1 MLLEST
7 IMQKRQAGVMRFVLA
22 ATVAVLLPALV
33 GAQQPADPEVA
44 ARAEAVVDDLVAGR
58 FAEVY
63 ARFDQKM
70 REGLPVEK
78 IAAGW
83 NTVQQAA
90 GSFERRLSTTTD
102 AKGGYR
108 IAIVSCAFER
118 ANVDVQVVFDGQD
131 RIAGLFMR
139 PTGPRAM
146 AALPDYAKP
155 GAYTERDVTV
165 DAGGWPLPGTLT
177 LPAGSGPFPGIVVVH
192 GSGPLDR
199 DGTIGPNKPYRDL
212 AVGLASRGIAV
223 LRYDKRTLV
232 HGQKMLSETDGT
244 VDDEVIDDARAAV
257 ALLRT
262 LPEIDDDRVFVLGHS
277 FGGMLAPRIAQSVP
291 DLAGLIVMAGATR
304 SIEQALVEQTR
315 YLLMADGLL
324 TDDEKAQLMEVEQ
337 LAGQIRA
344 LDDDDRRSTELIA
357 GAPAAYWLD
366 LRGYDPTVLAAQS
379 SLPMLILQGERDY
392 QVTMRDFDR
401 WRRAVDSRANVTL
414 KSYPKLNHLFMAGE
428 GQSLPSEYTV
438 PGNIDAQVIDDIARW
453 IESLQ

>member
-90 GSFERRLSTTTD
+90 GSFERRLSTKTD

-244 VDDEVIDDARAAV
+244 VDDEVIDDARAAA

-277 FGGMLAPRIAQSVP
+277 LGGMLAPRIAQSVP

-344 LDDDDRRSTELIA
+344 LDDDDRGSTELIA

-366 LRGYDPTVLAAQS
+366 LRGYDPTVLAAKS

-414 KSYPKLNHLFMAGE
+414 RSYPKLNHLFMAGE

>member
-177 LPAGSGPFPGIVVVH
+177 LPAGSGPFPAIVVVH

-366 LRGYDPTVLAAQS
+366 LRGYDPTVLAAKS

-414 KSYPKLNHLFMAGE
+414 RSYPKLNHLFMAGE